1 MVIAMTTTMATV
13 MSQWTETV
21 RHLNGVTG
29 VPAATNVDLV
39 SKGEPDCILSHL
51 CPTDHVMS
59 DCMIRLIA
67 MDKTHLVTHMDRFK
81 ITTLVRILQFYIYFY
96 VLR

>member
-1 MVIAMTTTMATV
+1 MVVAIAMTTMATV
-13 MSQWTETV
+13 MSQWIETV

-39 SKGEPDCILSHL
+39 TKGGPDCILCHL

-67 MDKTHLVTHMDRFK
+67 MNKTNLVIHMDRFK
-81 ITTLVRILQFYIYFY
+81 ITTLVRILHF
-96 VLR
+96 

>member
-1 MVIAMTTTMATV
+1 MVVAMTTMATV
-13 MSQWTETV
+13 MSQWIETV

-39 SKGEPDCILSHL
+39 TKGGPDCILCHL
-51 CPTDHVMS
+51 CPTDHVML

-67 MDKTHLVTHMDRFK
+67 MNKTHLVTHMDIFK
-81 ITTLVRILQFYIYFY
+81 ITTLVRILQS
-96 VLR
+96 

>member
-1 MVIAMTTTMATV
+1 MVVAIAMTTMATV
-13 MSQWTETV
+13 MSQWIETV

-39 SKGEPDCILSHL
+39 TKGGPDCILCHL

-67 MDKTHLVTHMDRFK
+67 MNKTHLVTHMDIFK
-81 ITTLVRILQFYIYFY
+81 ITTLVRILLF
-96 VLR
+96 

>member
-1 MVIAMTTTMATV
+1 MVVAMITMATV
-13 MSQWTETV
+13 MSQWIETA

-39 SKGEPDCILSHL
+39 TKGGPDCILCHL

-59 DCMIRLIA
+59 DCMIRLIV
-67 MDKTHLVTHMDRFK
+67 MNKTNLVIHMDRFK
-81 ITTLVRILQFYIYFY
+81 ITTLVRILVHF
-96 VLR
+96 